1 MCAKTDLDKMQGHAA
16 EKPVQNMVMVV
27 SVTAAVLRVLV
38 GKISSVGGLTST
50 DQSVWSV
57 DELEGRPV
65 RGQPPLLW
73 HLSINRCM

>member
-1 MCAKTDLDKMQGHAA
+1 MCAKADLDKMQGHAA

-38 GKISSVGGLTST
+38 GKISSLTNT